1 MKSLLIALASLLA
14 AACVGGAGSYE
25 LDHGVASYDNLKA
38 ATEKC
43 HADGGQ
49 IVLKSGYDNRELS
62 NYDCK
67 IGGAK

>member
-1 MKSLLIALASLLA
+1 MKIWIALTALLLCG
-14 AACVGGAGSYE
+14 CVGGAAGSYE

-38 ATEKC
+38 ATDKC

-62 NYDCK
+62 NYECK
-67 IGGAK
+67 LGGAK